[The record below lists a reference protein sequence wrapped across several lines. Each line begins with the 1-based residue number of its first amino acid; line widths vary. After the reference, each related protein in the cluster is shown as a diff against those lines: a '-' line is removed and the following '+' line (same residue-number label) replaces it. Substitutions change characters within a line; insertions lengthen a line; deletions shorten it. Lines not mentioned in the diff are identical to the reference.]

1 MAVLLLSSAV
11 WRTSYS
17 TNLPEGEWTPSYSA
31 RPISPVT
38 VVADISCW
46 VQQPLQHAVNLWK
59 MKTDKTNVVYVS
71 NGWVKQF
78 FDSQKEANNLLV
90 PHWADLHNY
99 SKNTVRKSYTNKLAK
114 SKRKCQK
121 CDPFFLKHFNSSC
134 FKWNSNEISYSERV
148 MSAIPLF
155 SACVCSSFVLDESPP
170 FYPPPPK
177 PPLCLS
183 DLSVV
188 VWTL

>member
-1 MAVLLLSSAV
+1 
-11 WRTSYS
+11 
-17 TNLPEGEWTPSYSA
+17 
-31 RPISPVT
+31 
-38 VVADISCW
+38 
-46 VQQPLQHAVNLWK
+46 

-134 FKWNSNEISYSERV
+134 FKWSSNEISYSERV

-170 FYPPPPK
+170 FYPPPQSPRCVSLTCLWLSG
-177 PPLCLS
+177 LCKLAVGVGGGCS
-183 DLSVV
+183 DPGIVRIFPGHRQ
-188 VWTL
+188 WGRTLKHDGLTGDEETPQPGE